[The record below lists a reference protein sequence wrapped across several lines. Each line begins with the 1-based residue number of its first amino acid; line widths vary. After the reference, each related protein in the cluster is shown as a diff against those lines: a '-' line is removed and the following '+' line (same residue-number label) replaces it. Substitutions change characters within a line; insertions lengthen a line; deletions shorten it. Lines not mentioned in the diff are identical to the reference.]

1 MLDSIEVKITLST
14 GLVLYDYLKKLYDD
28 HLFSSRLHLHPVYG
42 ILHEIFYKN
51 INILLR
57 FSTMRMNIIIN
68 RNKKLVHLSGGLA
81 FFANFLER
89 L

>member
-1 MLDSIEVKITLST
+1 MLICSIDCNYIE
-14 GLVLYDYLKKLYDD
+14 LYDD

-57 FSTMRMNIIIN
+57 FSTMRMHIINN
-68 RNKKLVHLSGGLA
+68 RNKKLVHLNGGLA
-81 FFANFLER
+81 FFGYFLET